1 MISEL
6 DLTQEQKIYIE
17 NLEKVKK
24 TTTDEFTL
32 KLIDA
37 FFHDLNSI
45 KFKFSSFIDCV
56 ENYIFSKDSYTLD
69 EIFPKALYST
79 LDLFMGTNGREDF
92 LEVVRNIRK
101 FPYGSNIY
109 NQFRSENYR
118 LYSKKIAEVFEAFT
132 EKKFKNLSLI
142 DILKEVNS
150 ELVIAGLFLEIDRG
164 NQEIINIVEEMVLG
178 DNTSFVF
185 SEFVIEEI
193 FRSNNKYLVELL
205 GKILLEADLQEGLR
219 QVICKKISVGTIEN
233 FKYMFGIIYEN
244 NLIRYSSISYS
255 LEKIFNFSEIDEK
268 IYKINE
274 KDMQIVY
281 SIFIGEQSV
290 EELIKSNNI
299 KKIYFGLWYTGIFN
313 IRSALDKLLEIL
325 KNKNE
330 DKMSLV
336 LYFLRFIEGNLRN
349 EIACKIILKNEDNI
363 DIVSSICE
371 KIFDF
376 QLSKVG
382 NLLER
387 NNIVKEKTLKY
398 YFGNTEIAKKIF
410 NIVHKLLDRN
420 FKDDFLVKMFTIA
433 ILEDNKEMFDI
444 CRSCIKFAEFN
455 TKEEIL
461 KNILA
466 KSKNEKDFQFIV
478 SMLRDDILFWKVSK
492 IIEENNLQIKY
503 SKEIE
508 NTIKFQTILRHREK
522 LEKLLY
528 LRSDKEVLL
537 SIFNLLS
544 SGNKNAILA
553 GFNLIV
559 KSIDENRFSYERLV
573 CFEKYYELIIEMLA
587 DKEVFYEAF
596 KIAKRFNLY
605 SKYAGEIESLFKIR
619 NEEIRQGLVEL
630 LYLQSDEEVLVSISN
645 LVSSKNGVV
654 RLGGL
659 ELIIL
664 CLEEYRFSIEK
675 LSPLA
680 KSIKKPTIS
689 ESDLL
694 KKIFEE
700 DDVLNCGVEFLY
712 DRNYEIELE
721 LSQDDR
727 KSIKDLS
734 EIFPERTEKIK
745 KIIQKFEAFVE
756 KHKDYKYKSSYG
768 SALLFGCSYRPL
780 KLLIGDENSNLYYST
795 EEYLYLDEYPLAY
808 ELKKFYE
815 EEIDDISLL
824 WQLNILMQ
832 NFNKWEQWYRYRK
845 TKDNEYYR
853 WNEKHYKWIKNN
865 LGIDIVYLRNWTQ
878 EQNFKYINFN
888 EQFKDGIRKIVEI
901 MFNTYEKIEKQFF
914 FERLKSIGVRV
925 LETFDFFDNYI
936 DWYIL
941 FNTKVFD
948 IDFSKFDMNPYKDNF
963 RIVFTLRV
971 LIENKIKKVCDK
983 KYHKGELFQN
993 FSDIE
998 FAYACLFNIIK
1009 KDGYFKYLIYYQW
1022 LYRELDKIQNIVLD
1036 KISMLC
1042 KGIPFERDY
1051 RTRWMFRSLII
1062 LPQNIT
1068 DFIKENGQ
1076 KAINHVADMEISR
1089 GEDPTEFS
1097 ALMPKIERIQG
1108 VKFFARILKVLN
1120 EDFFRSNKYAFRSST
1135 KRYCLSVLLKVSE
1148 PYENEDYEAFE
1159 KEIKNY
1165 EIPDR
1170 VLVRAAVFSKKWIP
1184 FISKYLGWDGFE
1196 SGCYY
1201 FIAYTGEIDEKYI
1214 GTLSKYTPL
1223 SIEDL
1228 ELGIL
1233 DINWFKE
1240 VYEKLGK
1247 ERFELL
1253 YDSAK
1258 YISEGNKHIRARLL
1272 SDGVNGKITINE
1284 AENVI
1289 IEKRNRDMLLTYGVI
1304 PLEGEEDL
1312 IHRYEFIQEFLEK
1325 SKEFGAQRRTSEARA
1340 VKVALENLARNA
1352 GYEDTI
1358 RFIWWV
1364 ECKLFKER
1372 KEYFSPK
1379 TLDDISVYIKISE
1392 EGKAEIICEKGDK
1405 KLKSIPASIKKDSYV
1420 LELKDIVKE
1429 LKNQYN
1435 RSRKT
1440 LEDAMEN
1447 QIMFCAKDL
1456 RELLKH
1462 PIIYPLIKNLVFT
1475 KESSKKLELGF
1486 YREGNLISYDG
1497 KSISLNDNEK
1507 LRLSHCLDLYNSGD
1521 WSNYQKYLFD
1531 NKIQQPFKQIFRE
1544 LYVKT
1549 EDERNKYYSL
1559 RYEGHRVYVKK
1570 VAGALKNRNWIMA
1583 EEFEGLQKVYYKENI
1598 IAKIYARANWI
1609 YPSYM
1614 ESTTLEDVVFYDR
1627 NTFKEK
1633 RIEDVPDIIFS
1644 EVMRDI
1650 DLAVSVG
1657 YFGEVSPETSQSTIE
1672 MRKSIAELTVKLFK
1686 LENVSFVTRFVKIKG
1701 VITNYSIHLGS
1712 GVIHQE
1718 AGAEISVLPVSSK
1731 YRGKIF
1737 LPFVDGDPKTSEILS
1752 KILLFAE
1759 DNKIKDPSILN
1770 QIKRDNN

>member
-1 MISEL
+1 MLVDYGKRLGGYIVSKIELSE
-6 DLTQEQKIYIE
+6 EQKSYIE

-24 TTTDEFTL
+24 TTTDEFAL
-32 KLIDA
+32 KLIDS
-37 FFHDLNSI
+37 FFEDLNNT
-45 KFKFSSFIDCV
+45 KFKSSRFINCMEKYV
-56 ENYIFSKDSYTLD
+56 FSKDSYTLD
-69 EIFPKALYST
+69 EIFPKDLYST
-79 LDLFMGTNGREDF
+79 LDIFMGRNGRENF

-101 FPYGSNIY
+101 FPYECGYY
-109 NQFRSENYR
+109 NLFRSENYR
-118 LYSKKIAEVFEAFT
+118 LYSKKIAEIFGSFT
-132 EKKFKNLSLI
+132 KKEFRKLSTMDIFKNPNY
-142 DILKEVNS
+142 D
-150 ELVIAGLFLEIDRG
+150 LVRAGLSLEIDRG
-164 NQEIINIVEEMVLG
+164 NQEIIDLAEEFILI
-178 DNTSFVF
+178 DNTSFML
-185 SEFVIEEI
+185 SEFDIEEI
-193 FRSNNKYLVELL
+193 FKSNNKYLVELL
-205 GKILLEADLQEGLR
+205 GGKILRESLVERLR
-219 QVICKKISVGTIEN
+219 EMICKKINNGTIEN
-233 FKYMFGIIYEN
+233 FKYMYEIIYEN
-244 NLIRYSSISYS
+244 NLIKYSSVSYS
-255 LEKIFNFSEIDEK
+255 LKEIFGFF
-268 IYKINE
+268 KINKKNME
-274 KDMQIVY
+274 IVY
-281 SIFIGEQSV
+281 KLFKGEHLA
-290 EELIKSNNI
+290 EELIKGDDI
-299 KKIYFGLWYTGIFN
+299 EEIYFGLWYIALFDVKN
-313 IRSALDKLLEIL
+313 SLDKVLEIL
-325 KNKNE
+325 GNKSKNRI
-330 DKMSLV
+330 SAV
-336 LYFLRFIEGNLRN
+336 VSFLRLVENNLKSGIAFKIILENFDDEEIIESIDVFACFLKFVEEDLRN
-349 EIACKIILKNEDNI
+349 KIICKIILKNYDNYQ
-363 DIVSSICE
+363 IVSYLCNYVFCYVSVDTFNFSQQGSQN
-371 KIFDF
+371 K
-376 QLSKVG
+376 Q
-382 NLLER
+382 
-387 NNIVKEKTLKY
+387 NILKK
-398 YFGNTEIAKKIF
+398 YFGSIEIAKNIFKILHKFLDENF
-410 NIVHKLLDRN
+410 NNDLFKTMVIISSLD
-420 FKDDFLVKMFTIA
+420 
-433 ILEDNKEMFDI
+433 DNKEMLYTCLEYRTFANEECKKLILYSI
-444 CRSCIKFAEFN
+444 CN
-455 TKEEIL
+455 NL
-461 KNILA
+461 KI
-466 KSKNEKDFQFIV
+466 EKD
-478 SMLRDDILFWKVSK
+478 
-492 IIEENNLQIKY
+492 Y
-503 SKEIE
+503 
-508 NTIKFQTILRHREK
+508 KF
-522 LEKLLY
+522 
-528 LRSDKEVLL
+528 
-537 SIFNLLS
+537 
-544 SGNKNAILA
+544 
-553 GFNLIV
+553 
-559 KSIDENRFSYERLV
+559 
-573 CFEKYYELIIEMLA
+573 IIEMLT

-605 SKYAGEIESLFKIR
+605 SKYAREIESVIKTR
-619 NEEIRQGLVEL
+619 SEEIRQMLVEL
-630 LYLQSDEEVLVSISN
+630 LYLQSDENVLISISN
-645 LVSSKNGVV
+645 LVSSKNGIV

-664 CLEEYRFSIEK
+664 CLEENRFSIEK
-675 LSPLA
+675 LLPLA
-680 KSIKKPTIS
+680 KTIKKPTIS
-689 ESDLL
+689 ENVLL
-694 KKIFEE
+694 KEIFNEE
-700 DDVLNCGVEFLY
+700 DDVLNCGADFLY
-712 DRNYEIELE
+712 DRNYEIQLE
-721 LSQDDR
+721 LSEDDR

-734 EIFPERTEKIK
+734 EIFPERNEKIK
-745 KIIQKFEAFVE
+745 EIIQKFEAFVD
-756 KHKDYKYKSSYG
+756 KYKDYKYKSSCG
-768 SALLFGCSYRPL
+768 SISLFGYSYDPL
-780 KLLIGDENSNLYYST
+780 KLLIRDENSKLDYSRS
-795 EEYLYLDEYPLAY
+795 EKYLYLEDYPLAY
-808 ELKKFYE
+808 ELKRFYE
-815 EEIDDISLL
+815 EEINDISLL

-853 WNEKHYKWIKNN
+853 WNEKHHEWIKNN
-865 LGIDIVYLRNWTQ
+865 LGIDIVYLRNWVK
-878 EQNFKYINFN
+878 EQKFKYINFN
-888 EQFKDGIRKIVEI
+888 ERFKNGIRKIVGI

-914 FERLKSIGVRV
+914 FERLKSMGVRV

-948 IDFSKFDMNPYKDNF
+948 IDFLKFDMDSYKDDF

-983 KYHKGELFQN
+983 KYHKGEIFQN

-998 FAYACLFNIIK
+998 FAYACLFNIIE

-1042 KGIPFERDY
+1042 KGIPFKRDY
-1051 RTRWMFRSLII
+1051 RTRWEFRSLII

-1076 KAINHVADMEISR
+1076 RAINHVVDMEILR

-1097 ALMPKIERIQG
+1097 ALMPEIERIQG

-1148 PYENEDYEAFE
+1148 PYENEDYETFE
-1159 KEIKNY
+1159 KEIKNQ

-1184 FISKYLGWDGFE
+1184 FISQYLGWDGFE

-1214 GTLSKYTPL
+1214 GTISKYTPL

-1233 DINWFKE
+1233 DIDWFKE

-1258 YISEGNKHIRARLL
+1258 YISEGNKHVRAQLF
-1272 SDGVNGKITINE
+1272 SDAVNGKITIDD

-1312 IHRYEFIQEFLEK
+1312 IHRYEFIQKFSEE
-1325 SKEFGAQRRTSEARA
+1325 SKEFGAQRRTNEARA

-1352 GYEDTI
+1352 GYEDSI

-1372 KEYFSPK
+1372 EEYFSPK
-1379 TLDDISVYIKISE
+1379 TLDDTSVYIKISE
-1392 EGKAEIICEKGDK
+1392 EGKAEIVCKKGDK
-1405 KLKSIPASIKKDSYV
+1405 KLKSIPAPIKKDPYV
-1420 LELKDIVKE
+1420 LELKDIVKD

-1462 PIIYPLIKNLVFT
+1462 PIIYPLIKNLVFM
-1475 KESSKKLELGF
+1475 KESSEKLELGF
-1486 YREGNLISYDG
+1486 YRDGNLISYDG
-1497 KSISLNDNEK
+1497 KHISLNDNEK
-1507 LRLSHCLDLYNSGD
+1507 LRLTHCLDLYNSGD

-1549 EDERNKYYSL
+1549 EDERNKGYSL
-1559 RYEGHRVYVKK
+1559 RYDGHRIHVKK
-1570 VAGALKNRNWIMA
+1570 VVGALKNRNWVMA

-1598 IAKIYARANWI
+1598 IAKMYAPANWI

-1614 ESTTLEDVVFYDR
+1614 ESTILKYVVFYDR

-1633 RIEDVPDIIFS
+1633 RIDDIPDIIFS

-1686 LENVSFVTRFVKIKG
+1686 LENVSFVTRFAKIDG

-1759 DNKIKDPSILN
+1759 DKKIKDPSILN
-1770 QIKRDNN
+1770 QIKRENN